1 MPSRA
6 ARRPLSARP
15 REEKFETGGN
25 GGNSVDFTGNE
36 SETGGNR
43 DGPPRVRGSRAG
55 GVGGG
60 AEAHS
65 IASKQEQLF
74 AQVLASEARPAGV
87 PGFAVWRGCPY
98 ATRLMGTR
106 GGK

>member
-6 ARRPLSARP
+6 ARRPFSARP
-15 REEKFETGGN
+15 REEKSETGGN

-60 AEAHS
+60 RGGSLDRLEAGAALRPGAGQRS
-65 IASKQEQLF
+65 
-74 AQVLASEARPAGV
+74 PAGRGA
-87 PGFAVWRGCPY
+87 GFAVWRGCP
-98 ATRLMGTR
+98 
-106 GGK
+106 